1 MHSSF
6 VSAEIHWIAGFKFFF
21 LKATAISPH
30 FQISSVDT
38 THQFR
43 LSGTAAQNWKANA
56 TFTFFAIDN
65 EDSHCP
71 LSHVSHT
78 CWWKYFLLCCSP
90 SLQLR
95 LTPDQEPGHSL
106 MSSYVHTANLSIT
119 KKQQFLQLLTIKP
132 SHNMLVECSKKPSWT
147 QASSH
152 LTVTEQCPE
161 ETSQKGEGLCHSTD
175 HIWEAQLPGFLSF
188 LRQRFLQLMFL
199 TFPECVSSD
208 FYFLVVAGK
217 TIMLQ

>member
-6 VSAEIHWIAGFKFFF
+6 VLAEIHWIAGFKFFF

-43 LSGTAAQNWKANA
+43 LSGIAAQNWRANNCIHFLC
-56 TFTFFAIDN
+56 TRQGGITL
-65 EDSHCP
+65 P
-71 LSHVSHT
+71 TVT
-78 CWWKYFLLCCSP
+78 CVHICYWKYLLLCCSP

-106 MSSYVHTANLSIT
+106 MSSYVHTANLSIA
-119 KKQQFLQLLTIKP
+119 KEQRFLQLLTIKS
-132 SHNMLVECSKKPSWT
+132 SHNLLAECSKKPPWT

-152 LTVTEQCPE
+152 NHRAMPRRD
-161 ETSQKGEGLCHSTD
+161 KPGRWG
-175 HIWEAQLPGFLSF
+175 ALPQHRSHLGGSVARIFKL
-188 LRQRFLQLMFL
+188 LKAKIIVI
-199 TFPECVSSD
+199 CVSD
-208 FYFLVVAGK
+208 FPRTCIK
-217 TIMLQ
+217 